1 LHEKKIVHC
10 DLKALNVVRMDDGR
24 YCLIDLDASSS
35 IPEDAGEYFTSSVDC
50 RIECYAGAKFT
61 SGEDV

>member
-1 LHEKKIVHC
+1 LEHLHDKKIVHC

-24 YCLIDLDASSS
+24 YCLIDLDASAS
-35 IPEDAGEYFTSSVDC
+35 IPEDPMSWREISAKY
-50 RIECYAGAKFT
+50 YAGAKFT